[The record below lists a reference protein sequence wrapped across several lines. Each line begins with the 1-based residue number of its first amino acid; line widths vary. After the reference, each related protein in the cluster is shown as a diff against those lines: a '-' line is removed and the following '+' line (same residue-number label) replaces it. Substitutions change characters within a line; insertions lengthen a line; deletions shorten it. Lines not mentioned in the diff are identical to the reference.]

1 MNIKITKN
9 IEEANCITHSGTFHA
24 DEIFATLILSEIM
37 PEIVLIRLPE
47 VREVPNKD
55 VLIYDIGG
63 GKFDHH
69 QLGGNGKRENNVSY
83 AACGLIWKEF
93 GRDVLKKYNVEDI
106 EYVFNYIDSN
116 LIQFIDA
123 NDNGELPRLDTDYRN
138 FHISHIIS
146 LFNPSWDDETDSD
159 IKFMEALNLAKIVFD
174 EFLND
179 TFSKMKAKKNV
190 DKSINESEDEIMIL
204 DEFMPWR
211 EFLLDSNNPKAK
223 NINFV
228 IFPSKRGGY
237 NVHAVPLRIGSF
249 ENRKDLPS
257 SWGGLRDEELQKVTG
272 VKTAR
277 FCHNNLFIASAE
289 TKEDIIKLAH
299 LAVENN

>member
-1 MNIKITKN
+1 
-9 IEEANCITHSGTFHA
+9 
-24 DEIFATLILSEIM
+24 
-37 PEIVLIRLPE
+37 
-47 VREVPNKD
+47 
-55 VLIYDIGG
+55 
-63 GKFDHH
+63 
-69 QLGGNGKRENNVSY
+69 
-83 AACGLIWKEF
+83 
-93 GRDVLKKYNVEDI
+93 
-106 EYVFNYIDSN
+106 
-116 LIQFIDA
+116 
-123 NDNGELPRLDTDYRN
+123 
-138 FHISHIIS
+138 
-146 LFNPSWDDETDSD
+146 
-159 IKFMEALNLAKIVFD
+159 
-174 EFLND
+174 
-179 TFSKMKAKKNV
+179 
-190 DKSINESEDEIMIL
+190 MIL

>member
-47 VREVPNKD
+47 VREVPNKEIM
-55 VLIYDIGG
+55 IYDIGG

-159 IKFMEALNLAKIVFD
+159 MKFIEALNLAKIVFD

-190 DKSINESEDEIMIL
+190 DKAINESENEIMIL

-249 ENRKDLPS
+249 ENRKDLPY

-299 LAVENN
+299 LAVESN